1 LDLTTTKQLSAG
13 ENNSASVS
21 PSRNLILRLVT
32 PKKFVDVVD
41 ASTTSYSIVMLTTF
55 GNFSSKFHINEKA
68 LPESEALPRV
78 RFCAESKIKN
88 SRQTRLCRERN
99 KKLLTQK
106 NTRHRGFFTES
117 QIKNSRERKNTWQR
131 FLCPE
136 QIFLALGKEIL
147 KIIFLPPIF
156 FFYPQHT
163 LVQNLCSN
171 LAQF

>member
-1 LDLTTTKQLSAG
+1 LVLVGTKIYHVILTSLSLWLDLTTTKQLSAG

-117 QIKNSRERKNTWQR
+117 QIKNSRKRKKT
-131 FLCPE
+131 
-136 QIFLALGKEIL
+136 LGKD
-147 KIIFLPPIF
+147 F
-156 FFYPQHT
+156 F
-163 LVQNLCSN
+163 
-171 LAQF
+171 AQSKFFWLSAKKF